1 MNDFALLLEKF
12 RETRQINKKQLALS
26 AGLSA
31 GYVSLLTLGERD
43 APSEETVADLANA
56 LELDEKER
64 IQLFEAAGYAAS
76 AAFLYSP
83 SMSHHKEKLRTP
95 KEDWGEIPNVE
106 AFCGRKKD
114 LELLEHWV
122 LVDRCQL
129 VTVWGMG
136 GVGKTMLAARSAV
149 NMQQRFEYVFWR
161 SLQHNPGIESIL
173 KDCILLFSDQLR
185 NIPEDMQSK
194 DIDKY
199 IGILIEYLRESRC
212 LMVLDNFESIFKPGS
227 PAGGYQQE
235 FEGYGRLLQRV
246 GEIQHQSCLLL
257 TSREKPKEIPRFE
270 GKNRPVRSIYLSGV
284 EQAEAQEILKD
295 EHLIGSD
302 ETWASFV
309 KRYAGNPLVLKLVS
323 EPIRELFD
331 RDIAAFLIEKE
342 ADVSDIYELLDQ
354 QFNRLSKLEQD
365 IIYWL
370 AIGCEA
376 VSLDDLHEDIV
387 PRVSRGDL
395 RTALTSLRRRSMI
408 EPSEAASFF
417 LQPVIME
424 YATNRF
430 IERIYKEI
438 ATGSSDLLMSHA
450 MIKAQSKDYVRDRQV
465 RLILTLITEHLIDEF
480 GKKGSEQQL
489 RSILSNLHHIYSQ
502 VPGYGAGNI
511 LNLLVQLKTDLYGY
525 DFSHLVVWQAYLQGV
540 LLRNVNFTYADLSR
554 SIFTESF
561 SSIFAITLS
570 PDGELLA
577 AGTANGEVRLW
588 DTTRGR
594 PIHTLWGHTEWVRSV
609 AFSPDG
615 TMLASGSEDE
625 TVHLWDVH
633 TGERLMILGGH
644 KSRIYSV
651 AFSPDGTTVASG
663 SDDQTIRLWDV
674 HTGECLMILEGHT
687 SRVYSVAF
695 SPDGTTVASGSE
707 DETVCLWNVHT
718 GKCLTVLRGHNN
730 RVRSVAFHPYGTIL
744 ASASEDATVRLWDIR
759 TGKCFKTMQDHT
771 NRVWSVA
778 FSPDGSTVASG
789 SDDQTIRLWDAS
801 TGEHLKTLHKHRS
814 RVYSVAFSLKDNIIA
829 SGSDNQTIRLWDA
842 ITGECLKTLQG
853 HGSRVY
859 SVAFHPNGNILA
871 SGSEDQTIHFWDVDN
886 GRSLKTLPGHTHWV
900 WSVAFS
906 PDGTMLASGSEDW
919 TVKLWD
925 TCTDTSPRTLE
936 GHGYR
941 VYSVTFSPDGNI
953 VASSSGDQTVKLW
966 EVNTGTCLRTLQE
979 HTNRVRSVTFHP
991 SGNSVASGSDDQ
1003 TIKLWNIRTGT
1014 CYRTLQGHTNRIGSV
1029 AFSPDGSMLASG
1041 SDDETIKLWEIDTG
1055 TCLKTLQ
1062 GHSNRI
1068 YSVAFSPDGNTIA
1081 SGGEDQEVK
1090 LWDVQTGECIK
1101 TLHGHGCT
1109 IYAVAFSPNGRI
1121 VASSSHDGNIMLWNV
1136 QTGESIATL
1145 RSHRPYEG
1153 MNITDVKGLT
1163 SSQKATLIDLGA
1175 IEDQP

>member
-1 MNDFALLLEKF
+1 MNDFAVLLEKL
-12 RETRQINKKQLALS
+12 RETRQISKKQLALS

-64 IQLFEAAGYAAS
+64 IQLFEAAGYPAS
-76 AAFLYSP
+76 SVFSYSP
-83 SMSHHKEKLRTP
+83 PMSHHRGQLRTP
-95 KEDWGEIPNVE
+95 RKDWGEIPNVE

-129 VTVWGMG
+129 VTVWGIG
-136 GVGKTMLAARSAV
+136 GVGKTMLAAKSAV
-149 NMQQRFEYVFWR
+149 NIQQRFDYFFWR
-161 SLQHNPGIESIL
+161 SLQDNPSIESIL
-173 KDCILLFSDQLR
+173 KDCIQLFSDQQR
-185 NIPEDMQSK
+185 NIPEDLQSK
-194 DIDKY
+194 DVEKY

-212 LMVLDNFESIFKPGS
+212 LMVLDNLESILKSGS
-227 PAGGYQQE
+227 PVGDYQQE
-235 FEGYGRLLQRV
+235 YEGYGKLLQRV

-257 TSREKPKEIPRFE
+257 TSREKPKEIPRLE
-270 GKNRPVRSIYLSGV
+270 GKNRPVRSMHLSGV
-284 EQAEAQEILKD
+284 EQSEAQEILKD

-302 ETWASFV
+302 ETWAKFV
-309 KRYAGNPLVLKLVS
+309 EQYAGNPLVLKLVS

-370 AIGCEA
+370 AIGREA
-376 VSLDDLHEDIV
+376 VSLDEMHEDIV

-395 RTALTSLRRRSMI
+395 RTALTALRRRSMI
-408 EPSEAASFF
+408 ETSGAASFF

-430 IERIYKEI
+430 IERMYKEI
-438 ATGSSDLLMSHA
+438 ATGSSELLMSHA
-450 MIKAQSKDYVRDRQV
+450 MIKAQAKDYVRDRQV
-465 RLILTLITEHLIDEF
+465 RLILAPIAEHLLNEL
-480 GKKGSEQQL
+480 GKIGSEQQL
-489 RSILSNLHHIYSQ
+489 RSILSNLRQTYPQ

-511 LNLLVQLKTDLYGY
+511 LNVLVQLKTDLCGY

-540 LLRNVNFTYADLSR
+540 LLREVNFAYANLSR
-554 SIFTESF
+554 SIFTDSF
-561 SSIFAITLS
+561 SSIFAVTLS

-588 DTTRGR
+588 DTTRGT

-615 TMLASGSEDE
+615 TMLASCSEDE
-625 TVHLWDVH
+625 TVRLWDVR
-633 TGERLMILGGH
+633 TGECLKILEGH
-644 KSRIYSV
+644 QSRIYSV
-651 AFSPDGTTVASG
+651 ACSPDGTTVASG

-674 HTGECLMILEGHT
+674 RTGECLKILEGHQ
-687 SRVYSVAF
+687 SRIYSVAC
-695 SPDGTTVASGSE
+695 SPDGTTVASGSDDQTIRLWDVRTGE
-707 DETVCLWNVHT
+707 CLKILWGHT
-718 GKCLTVLRGHNN
+718 N

-744 ASASEDATVRLWDIR
+744 ASASEDATVRLWDVH
-759 TGKCFKTMQDHT
+759 TGRCFKTIQGHT
-771 NRVWSVA
+771 NRIWSVA

-789 SDDQTIRLWDAS
+789 SDDQTIRLWDGN
-801 TGEHLKTLHKHRS
+801 TGEHLKTLHRHGS
-814 RVYSVAFSLKDNIIA
+814 RVYSVAFSCKDNIIA

-853 HGSRVY
+853 HGNRAY
-859 SVAFHPNGNILA
+859 SVTFHPTGNILA
-871 SGSEDQTIHFWDVDN
+871 SGSEDQTIRFWDIHN
-886 GRSLKTLPGHTHWV
+886 GKCLKTLPGHTHWV
-900 WSVAFS
+900 WSVVFS

-941 VYSVTFSPDGNI
+941 VYSVTFNPTGNI

-966 EVNTGTCLRTLQE
+966 EVSTGTCLKTLQE

-991 SGNSVASGSDDQ
+991 SGNSLASGSDDQ
-1003 TIKLWNIRTGT
+1003 TIKLWNILTGI

-1029 AFSPDGSMLASG
+1029 AFSPDGTMLASG
-1041 SDDETIKLWEIDTG
+1041 SDDGTIKLWDVDTG

-1062 GHSNRI
+1062 GHTNRV
-1068 YSVAFSPDGNTIA
+1068 YSVAFSPDGNIIA
-1081 SGGEDQEVK
+1081 SGGEDQAVK

-1101 TLHGHGCT
+1101 TLQGHGCT

-1121 VASSSHDGNIMLWNV
+1121 VASSSHDGNIRLWDA
-1136 QTGESIATL
+1136 QTGESIRTL

-1163 SSQKATLIDLGA
+1163 SSQKATLMALGA
-1175 IEDQP
+1175 TEGEP